1 MSQDFKNFKFQE
13 SHEWAVLEGDIVT
26 IGISDY
32 AQHSMGDVVFLDLEP
47 VGTKVKKGNSFGAVE
62 SVKAA
67 SDLFSPVSGEI
78 IEVNEALTSE
88 PELLNSAPYE
98 TFLVKIKI
106 TNPKDLDDLMD
117 FSAYEA
123 FIKE

>member
-117 FSAYEA
+117 FSAYET